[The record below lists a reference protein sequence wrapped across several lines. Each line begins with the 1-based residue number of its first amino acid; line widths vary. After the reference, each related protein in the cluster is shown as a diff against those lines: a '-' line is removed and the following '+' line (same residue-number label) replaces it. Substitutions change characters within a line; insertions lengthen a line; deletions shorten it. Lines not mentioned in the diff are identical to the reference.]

1 VVVVGLVDLL
11 VQAQTTVD
19 LLAGLGVVLLKAVV
33 AALERL
39 VKDLL
44 AVTLLA
50 AVLTAVLA
58 VAVLLRLERVRL
70 LLLVQMA
77 AQG

>member
-11 VQAQTTVD
+11 AQAQTTVD
-19 LLAGLGVVLLKAVV
+19 LLAGLEEGLLKAVL

-44 AVTLLA
+44 VVTLIAVVLMA
-50 AVLTAVLA
+50 ALEGV
-58 VAVLLRLERVRL
+58 VLLRLERVPL
-70 LLLVQMA
+70 LLPGQMA

>member
-1 VVVVGLVDLL
+1 MVVAGLVDLL
-11 VQAQTTVD
+11 AQAQTTVD
-19 LLAGLGVVLLKAVV
+19 LLAGLEAGLLKAVL

-44 AVTLLA
+44 AVTLIA
-50 AVLTAVLA
+50 AVLMVA
-58 VAVLLRLERVRL
+58 VAGVVLLRLEQVPL
-70 LLLVQMA
+70 LLPGQMA